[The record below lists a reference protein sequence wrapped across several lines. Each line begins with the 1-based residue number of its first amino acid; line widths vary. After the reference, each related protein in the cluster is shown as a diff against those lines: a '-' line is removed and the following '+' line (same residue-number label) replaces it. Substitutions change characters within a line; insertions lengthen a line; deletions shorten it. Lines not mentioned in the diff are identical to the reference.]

1 MDENLRFTY
10 QRNLKHRVLRVLKTF
25 LFLDYVLKS
34 NTVCKL
40 VAHSYFLILE

>member
-34 NTVCKL
+34 QFANWWPIVI
-40 VAHSYFLILE
+40 F